1 MSHEEDEDK
10 EESYDWTVP
19 LFLAARG
26 TQADVPEGGQGLS
39 PEKGMSG
46 ISLARRALNEG
57 ASLVA
62 QDPATGL
69 TALQL
74 AYSCKLFGLVKYLQ
88 LRYVR
93 ALAAGLQVA
102 ASDDDSP
109 RLESSDAPLP
119 GDIAHDPTAQLIEA
133 VSTGDLALA
142 QQARVAGAILSTI
155 NVFELGQEVEAIE
168 ANEQDETAWAE
179 LAVTKSAVHQLEM
192 LLRHRPQVREFV
204 ETEVQSAPQ
213 ELLDAAR
220 IGSLKKAKLA
230 RAAGAELETLDSEY
244 TYTPLLWAARGGHIE
259 LIQYLLREGAYIDCR
274 ASAGSYRGSTPLLE
288 ATAWN
293 NVPAMKILLSHDPPA
308 AVDATRGDGATPL
321 CIAAWV
327 GHAAAVRLLLE
338 HKASLTHRFDGQ
350 SPLKLAKKYGHM
362 VVERLLRGEVAS
374 RKQNVA
380 DENTATKS
388 QTNWLRRKK
397 A

>member
-1 MSHEEDEDK
+1 MSNEEDEDE

-26 TQADVPEGGQGLS
+26 AQADVPEGGLGLS
-39 PEKGMSG
+39 AEKGMSG

-62 QDPATGL
+62 QDPATGR

-74 AYSCKLFGLVKYLQ
+74 AYSCKLFGLVRYLQ

-102 ASDDDSP
+102 ASDDDSE
-109 RLESSDAPLP
+109 RSESSDVPLP
-119 GDIAHDPTAQLIEA
+119 DAIAHDPTAQLIEA

-142 QQARVAGAILSTI
+142 QQARAAGALLSTI
-155 NVFELGQEVEAIE
+155 NVFELGEEVDAIE
-168 ANEQDETAWAE
+168 ANEQDEAAWAE

-192 LLRHRPQVREFV
+192 LLRHRSQVREFV

-213 ELLDAAR
+213 ALLDAAR
-220 IGSLKKAKLA
+220 IGSLNKAKLA
-230 RAAGAELETLDSEY
+230 RAAGAELETSDSEY
-244 TYTPLLWAARGGHIE
+244 TYTPLLWAARGGSTE
-259 LIQYLLREGAYIDCR
+259 LIQYLLSEGAYIDCR

-293 NVPAMKILLSHDPPA
+293 NVPAMKMLLSQDPPA

-350 SPLKLAKKYGHM
+350 SPLRLAKKYGHA
-362 VVERLLRGEVAS
+362 VVEQLLRSEAAS
-374 RKQNVA
+374 RTQNEDA
-380 DENTATKS
+380 NKATKS
-388 QTNWLRRKK
+388 QNDWLRRKK